1 MATNETG
8 NAKNVANFEDLISF
22 CAGYG
27 ATFNPSKAS
36 IKLPALNTQL
46 TASRSSLTA
55 VNNALPAYNNATA
68 ARETAFDPLS
78 KLITR
83 VTNAVAAS
91 GAAPNVVAD
100 IKTITKKL
108 QGRRAAPA
116 KKVVAKGTDTPTDPS
131 NPTEPTEK
139 TISASQLSFDSR
151 IENLEKLNQ
160 QLAAITL
167 YAPNEADL
175 KVTALNALLT
185 DLKAKNTAVVA
196 ATTPLS
202 NARINRNKTLYDPTT
217 GLVTAAAEVKMYV
230 KSLFGASSPQYK
242 QISGIKFTKPKGV

>member
-1 MATNETG
+1 MASTVETG

-22 CAGYG
+22 CTGYG
-27 ATFNPSKAS
+27 ATYNPSKAS
-36 IKLPALNTQL
+36 IKLAALNTQL
-46 TASRSSLTA
+46 TAARASLTA
-55 VNNALPAYNNATA
+55 VNSALPAFNNATT
-68 ARETAFDPLS
+68 ARETAFEPLA

-83 VTNAVAAS
+83 VTNATAAS
-91 GAAPNVVAD
+91 GAVKGVVD
-100 IKTITKKL
+100 DVKTIARKL
-108 QGRRAAPA
+108 QGRRATA
-116 KKVVAKGTDTPTDPS
+116 KKVGETTPTDPS

-139 TISASQLSFDSR
+139 TISASQLSYDSR

-202 NARINRNKTLYDPTT
+202 NARINRNKTLYDPAT

-242 QISGIKFTKPKGV
+242 QISGIKFTKPKGF